1 MGEDDT
7 KIPAQPPR
15 FRRRFRLLAVAAV
28 AALVV
33 VLAGGYLFLAN
44 AYMPLAEGSGSGP
57 DSGIPGSLFARS
69 ATDPFGSGT
78 QFVFCSKPSSRIDWN
93 VALINNGPLPV
104 TLLGGD
110 PGPGRVTSDTSVN
123 GFSLVDLAIYR
134 QALPADTP
142 AMSHDRT
149 DPRTAPAMS
158 ATTIASGDQLEVW
171 ARFQTGS
178 LQLQRDSSMSVRSV
192 WVRYS
197 VLGVVRT
204 AEVPLR
210 DGIAVEGGCTPVG

>member
-7 KIPAQPPR
+7 SVPAQPPLIH
-15 FRRRFRLLAVAAV
+15 RRFRLLVLEAVAV
-28 AALVV
+28 LVM

-44 AYMPLAEGSGSGP
+44 TYMPLTEGSGSGP
-57 DSGIPGSLFARS
+57 DSGIPGSLFAR
-69 ATDPFGSGT
+69 ATEDPSGGRT
-78 QFVFCSKPSSRIDWN
+78 QFVYCSRANSRIDWFITL
-93 VALINNGPLPV
+93 VNNGPLPV
-104 TLLGGD
+104 TILGGD
-110 PGPGRVTSDTSVN
+110 PGPDRGTSVTDGN
-123 GFSLVDLAIYR
+123 GFSLVDLAVYR

-149 DPRTAPAMS
+149 DPRTAPSMP
-158 ATTIASGDQLEVW
+158 ATTVAQGDELEVW

-178 LQLQRDSSMSVRSV
+178 LELPSSTGAAKSSI

-210 DGIAVEGGCTPVG
+210 DGIAVEGGCTPA

>member
-1 MGEDDT
+1 MSEAVDALE
-7 KIPAQPPR
+7 AQPAP
-15 FRRRFRLLAVAAV
+15 FRRRLRLLAIAAV
-28 AALVV
+28 AVLVI
-33 VLAGGYLFLAN
+33 VLAAGYLFLAN
-44 AYMPLAEGSGSGP
+44 AYMPLAEGSGSGS
-57 DSGIPGSLFARS
+57 DTGIPGSLYARS
-69 ATDPFGSGT
+69 VDDPFGSGT
-78 QFVFCSKPSSRIDWN
+78 QFVYCSKPSSRIDWN

-104 TLLGGD
+104 TILGGD
-110 PGPGRVTSDTSVN
+110 PGPGRVTSDTNVN

-142 AMSHDRT
+142 PYSHDRT
-149 DPRTAPAMS
+149 DPRKAPAMS
-158 ATTIASGDQLEVW
+158 ATTIASGDELEVW

-178 LQLQRDSSMSVRSV
+178 LQLQDGASMSLRSV

-210 DGIAVEGGCTPVG
+210 DGVAVEGGCTPA

>member
-1 MGEDDT
+1 
-7 KIPAQPPR
+7 
-15 FRRRFRLLAVAAV
+15 
-28 AALVV
+28 
-33 VLAGGYLFLAN
+33 
-44 AYMPLAEGSGSGP
+44 
-57 DSGIPGSLFARS
+57 
-69 ATDPFGSGT
+69 
-78 QFVFCSKPSSRIDWN
+78 VFCSKPSSRIDWN

-104 TLLGGD
+104 TILGGD
-110 PGPGRVTSDTSVN
+110 PGPGRVTSDTNVN

-142 AMSHDRT
+142 PFSHYRT
-149 DPRTAPAMS
+149 DPLTAPAMS

-171 ARFQTGS
+171 ARFETGS
-178 LQLQRDSSMSVRSV
+178 LQLQDGASMLVRTI

>member
-1 MGEDDT
+1 MSEAVDALQAA
-7 KIPAQPPR
+7 PSPVH
-15 FRRRFRLLAVAAV
+15 RRFRLLAIAAV
-28 AALVV
+28 AVLLI
-33 VLAGGYLFLAN
+33 VLAAGYLFLAN
-44 AYMPLAEGSGSGP
+44 AYMPLAEGGGAGP

-69 ATDPFGSGT
+69 VADPFGTGT
-78 QFVFCSKPSSRIDWN
+78 QFVYCSESSSRIDWFIT
-93 VALINNGPLPV
+93 LMNNGPLPV
-104 TLLGGD
+104 TVLGGD
-110 PGPGRVTSDTSVN
+110 PGPGRVTPVTDAN
-123 GFSLVDLAIYR
+123 DFSLVDLAIYR

-142 AMSHDRT
+142 PASHDRT
-149 DPRTAPAMS
+149 DPRTAPAMP

-178 LQLQRDSSMSVRSV
+178 LQLPSSTSMSVRSV

-210 DGIAVEGGCTPVG
+210 DGIRVEGGCTPA